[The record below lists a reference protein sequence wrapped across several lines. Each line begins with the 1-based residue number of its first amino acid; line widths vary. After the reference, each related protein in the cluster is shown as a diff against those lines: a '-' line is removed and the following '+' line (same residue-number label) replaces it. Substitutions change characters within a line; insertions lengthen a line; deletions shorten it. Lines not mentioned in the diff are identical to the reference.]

1 MTCNDR
7 CDDRCDDTPKA
18 TAARAL
24 WKHLFAGGLHVCH
37 VVPSRKQWTGSEW
50 WAQAFVS
57 RTGGDAYEPAIRRLP
72 VPEMRP
78 AYIVHVEPC
87 AV

>member
-7 CDDRCDDTPKA
+7 CDDTPKT
-18 TAARAL
+18 TAALAL
-24 WKHLFAGGLHVCH
+24 WKHLFGGGLHVCH
-37 VVPSRKQWTGSEW
+37 VVPSRKQWTGTEW

-57 RTGGDAYEPAIRRLP
+57 RTGRDACEPWLRP
-72 VPEMRP
+72 PTMPEMRP
-78 AYIVHVEPC
+78 AYIVSVEPC